1 MDNVN
6 SKVYDVTTWETNNC
20 STHTVQYLKKGDKI
34 MKFGQS
40 VEYNRNIF
48 LEKPRAK
55 CGREIIP
62 RPYSKKL
69 KFIIS
74 LE

>member
-1 MDNVN
+1 
-6 SKVYDVTTWETNNC
+6 
-20 STHTVQYLKKGDKI
+20 

-40 VEYNRNIF
+40 VEYNKNIF
-48 LEKPRAK
+48 LDKPCAK